1 MGLMNEDELLARLA
15 KIEEQA
21 NLTLTEFSMLVE
33 LPKTLTRERQR
44 MIIALVKYIRGN
56 LRSGKDVGTLFDVPI
71 PREPVKAN
79 SR

>member
-1 MGLMNEDELLARLA
+1 MNEDELLAKLA

-44 MIIALVKYIRGN
+44 MIIAFVKCIRGD
-56 LRSGKDVGTLFDVPI
+56 LRSGKDVGTLNV
-71 PREPVKAN
+71 PVKAN

>member
-1 MGLMNEDELLARLA
+1 MNEDELLARLA

-44 MIIALVKYIRGN
+44 MIIALVKYIRGD
-56 LRSGKDVGTLFDVPI
+56 LRSGKAVGTLFDVPI
-71 PREPVKAN
+71 PR
-79 SR
+79 

>member
-1 MGLMNEDELLARLA
+1 MNEDELLARLA

-44 MIIALVKYIRGN
+44 MIIALVKYIRGD
-56 LRSGKDVGTLFDVPI
+56 LRSGTLFDVPI